1 MVADAD
7 AGLIVARI
15 PMAAAS
21 ATVCVRTEVGVGF
34 DPDIWVVADAEIGR
48 FDNDADAE
56 EGDDADDDEDAM
68 MGMVSMGLFATMG

>member
-1 MVADAD
+1 MVAD

-34 DPDIWVVADAEIGR
+34 GPDVWVVADAETGR
-48 FDNDADAE
+48 FDDDNDAE
-56 EGDDADDDEDAM
+56 EDDDADDDEEAM
-68 MGMVSMGLFATMG
+68 IGMVMGLFATMG